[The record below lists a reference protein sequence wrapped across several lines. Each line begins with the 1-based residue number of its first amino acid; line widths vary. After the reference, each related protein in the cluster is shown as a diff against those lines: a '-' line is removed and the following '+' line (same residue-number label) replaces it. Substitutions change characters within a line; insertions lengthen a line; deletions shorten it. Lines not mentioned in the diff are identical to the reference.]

1 MSQSLFSPSWYRV
14 AKLTPALRA
23 HAQIHRQDYRGETWY
38 VLQDPASE
46 RYHRFSPAA
55 YFVIG
60 LMDGKRT
67 VQEIWDAA
75 LRKLGDDAISQD
87 ELIQLLAQL
96 HAADVLQC
104 DVSPDTH
111 EMFRRRERLRRKKWQ
126 QKVMSVFAWQ
136 IPLVDPERFLARF
149 VGLVAPFFT
158 PLGFVAWL
166 AVVGV
171 AVLLA
176 GSHWNELGASTLDQ
190 LLAPHNLLMI
200 WLLFPLIKALHEL
213 GHGFAVKAFG
223 GEVHE
228 MGVMLLVLTPVPYVD
243 ASSAWAF
250 RSKWQRIVVG
260 GAGMAVELVIAAV
273 ALAIWLNAEPGLAR
287 SMAYNTMLI
296 AGISTVVFNANP
308 LLRFDGYYMLMDFLE
323 IPNLRTRANQYL
335 AHLAERHLFGR
346 TDAEPPTSTRGERV
360 WFVAFAVSS
369 FIYRILVVLAIF
381 VYVGEIS
388 FALGVFFGGL
398 TALVWFVIP
407 GFKIVDYLLHSPR
420 IRRVRSRAIAT
431 SGLVVGGLVALVFAV
446 PVPLRTMTEGVVWVP
461 DEGLVRAGADGFVQ
475 KVIAQPGDWVKKG
488 DPLLEIYDRDIAT
501 EVRTL
506 EARLQEL
513 EARHREQVVND
524 RVKAQILE
532 EEMAYVRSKLAR
544 AKERSEELIVT
555 AKAEGRFVLPRAVDM
570 QGRYLRKG
578 QLVAHV
584 VNIDTVTVR
593 AVLPPEDVDL
603 VRSGTRRVDVRLA
616 ERVGA
621 PSPAEVSRV
630 VPGASQRLPS
640 PALGTAGGGPLA
652 VDPTDASGQKTL
664 QKFFELDLKL
674 PPEKR
679 TLNVGGRAYVR
690 FHHGWEPIGFQWYR
704 EARQLFLSRFN
715 V

>member
-14 AKLTPALRA
+14 AKLTPSLRA
-23 HAQIHRQDYRGETWY
+23 HAQIHRQEYRGETWY

-60 LMDGKRT
+60 LMDGRRA
-67 VQEIWDAA
+67 VQEVWDVA

-87 ELIQLLAQL
+87 EFIQLLAQL

-104 DVSPDTH
+104 DVPPDTH

-126 QKVMSVFAWQ
+126 QKALSVFAWQ
-136 IPLVDPERFLARF
+136 IPLIDPERFLARF
-149 VGLVAPFFT
+149 VGLVAPFYSRI
-158 PLGFVAWL
+158 GFVLWL
-166 AVVGV
+166 LVVGAAILV
-171 AVLLA
+171 A
-176 GSHWNELGASTLDQ
+176 GSHWNELGRSTLDQ
-190 LLAPHNLLMI
+190 LLAPRNLLMI
-200 WLLFPLIKALHEL
+200 WLLFPLIKAIHEL

-228 MGVMLLVLTPVPYVD
+228 MGVMILVLTPVPYVD
-243 ASSAWAF
+243 ASAAWAF

-260 GAGMAVELVIAAV
+260 AAGMAVELVIAAI
-273 ALAIWLNAEPGLAR
+273 ALAVWVNAEPGMTR
-287 SMAYNTMLI
+287 SIAYNTMLI
-296 AGISTVVFNANP
+296 AGVSTVVFNANP

-335 AHLAERHLFGR
+335 AYLAERWLFGR
-346 TDAEPPTSTRGERV
+346 HDAEPPISTRGERI
-360 WFVAFAVSS
+360 WFVAFSVTS
-369 FIYRILVVLAIF
+369 FFYRILVVLAIL

-388 FALGVFFGGL
+388 FLLGMIFAVLTTTMWFG
-398 TALVWFVIP
+398 IP
-407 GFKIVDYLLHSPR
+407 GFKIVEYLVNSPR
-420 IRRVRSRAIAT
+420 IRRVRSRAVVAT
-431 SGLVVGGLVALVFAV
+431 ALVVGGLAALIFAV
-446 PVPLRTMTEGVVWVP
+446 PAPLRTMTEGVVWVP

-475 KVIAQPGDWVKKG
+475 KVIAKPGDWVKKG

-501 EVRTL
+501 EVRVL

-513 EARHREQVVND
+513 QARHREQVVAD
-524 RVKAQILE
+524 RVKAQILD

-544 AKERSEELIVT
+544 AKERSEELVVT

-584 VNIDTVTVR
+584 VNIETVAIR
-593 AVLPPEDVDL
+593 AVLLLEDVDL
-603 VRSGTRRVDVRLA
+603 VRGGTRGVDVRLA
-616 ERVGA
+616 ERVDS
-621 PSPAEVSRV
+621 PSSADIVRL
-630 VPGASQRLPS
+630 VPGASERLPS
-640 PALGTAGGGPLA
+640 PALGSAGGGPLA
-652 VDPTDASGQKTL
+652 IDPGDSSGQKTL
-664 QKFFELDLKL
+664 QKFFEIELKL
-674 PPEKR
+674 PPEER

-704 EARQLFLSRFN
+704 KARQLFLSRFN